1 MASGRGIR
9 VKRWLEL
16 MPRPEVTAHP
26 YLADSVRI
34 DISEITLN
42 LGLVW
47 CTANTFTQTGVI
59 LRLSKA
65 AVAIGTVPWAQTRL
79 RRKIALFPGNEAAL
93 RGSPSR
99 FSHYRA

>member
-1 MASGRGIR
+1 MAKPIIGSTLAPDSANIQSARLEPAEQRWSVASGRGIG

-42 LGLVW
+42 LGLVL
-47 CTANTFTQTGVI
+47 CNIYKFG
-59 LRLSKA
+59 
-65 AVAIGTVPWAQTRL
+65 
-79 RRKIALFPGNEAAL
+79 
-93 RGSPSR
+93 
-99 FSHYRA
+99 